1 MQNQESIYLLQTLD
15 KLLNQMKVQNDLT
28 AKQQNLEEIRTMAS
42 VRAVSKNVEFNAI
55 VDAKLEEYMKGVIH
69 QERNRAAQK
78 EIDQAFQA
86 FL

>member
-1 MQNQESIYLLQTLD
+1 
-15 KLLNQMKVQNDLT
+15 
-28 AKQQNLEEIRTMAS
+28 MAS